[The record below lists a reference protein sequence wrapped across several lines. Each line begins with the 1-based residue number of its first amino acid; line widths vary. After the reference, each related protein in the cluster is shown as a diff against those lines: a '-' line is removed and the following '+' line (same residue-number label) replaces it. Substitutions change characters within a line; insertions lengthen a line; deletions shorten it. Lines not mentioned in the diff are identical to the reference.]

1 MFPRS
6 GKSNFQTYFLK
17 ISVNDSVHDVFYNT
31 GLIIHKKTIL
41 TPRSS
46 SYGIEGFGD
55 VANDD
60 RDPRR
65 DRVEMPGGIQA
76 QKGHHHSN
84 GAGGEGEEA

>member
-1 MFPRS
+1 M
-6 GKSNFQTYFLK
+6 KY
-17 ISVNDSVHDVFYNT
+17 
-31 GLIIHKKTIL
+31 L
-41 TPRSS
+41 TTQVSSFIKNSFNSSS

-65 DRVEMPGGIQA
+65 DRVEMSGGIQA